1 MAMMSEDEIAYA
13 SDILVQINLAVG
25 KTLQNIAK
33 LESLALL
40 RPRACVILP
49 ALTASHA
56 SS

>member
-1 MAMMSEDEIAYA
+1 MMSEDEIAYA